1 MARRVDGG
9 AGMKKILISE
19 GMLASVATETSFLR
33 RSDIM
38 LFTAATN
45 DEVLALH
52 LAERVDLIIT
62 ELDLPGMQSEKLHE
76 RIRNDRELR
85 SVSTIL
91 LCADRASDRARC
103 EGCKANVVMTLPVNA
118 SLLIEKT
125 QQLLSISWRES
136 YRVLLNVNI
145 EGCSKDS
152 SFFCSSENIS
162 TTGILIETNKVLAKG
177 DRVMCSFFL
186 PGAKQIKTSGE
197 IIRVTQKEAGSKLSR
212 YGINFIKLNPEAKA
226 AIEDFIEKKSQ
237 ISISRK

>member
-1 MARRVDGG
+1 
-9 AGMKKILISE
+9 MKKILISE
-19 GMLASVATETSFLR
+19 GVLASIANETSFLR

-52 LAERVDLIIT
+52 RAERVDLIIIH
-62 ELDLPGMQSEKLHE
+62 LDMPGIKSEQLHSM
-76 RIRNDRELR
+76 IRNDRDLR
-85 SVSTIL
+85 AVSTIL
-91 LCADRASDRARC
+91 LCADNASDQTRC
-103 EGCKANVVMTLPVNA
+103 EACKPNAIMTLPISSA
-118 SLLIEKT
+118 LLIEKA

-145 EGCSKDS
+145 EGSSKDS

-186 PGAKQIKTSGE
+186 PGAKQIKTTGE
-197 IIRVTQKEAGSKLSR
+197 IIRVTQKEPGSKLSR
-212 YGINFIKLNPEAKA
+212 YGINFIKLNPEAKR

-237 ISISRK
+237 ISTSRR